1 LLHYRCRAFSRKP
14 IVIHAC
20 RTGAALLLFALSA
33 CAPPAPSPTGPI
45 AISPQTE
52 GALSAYLRK
61 VKVTRPGAFAVSP
74 DGLNSFYT
82 WCGDTVCATANY
94 SIPALRGCQS
104 LAGTPCVILYVRHEP
119 RLQYT
124 RSGTAAAG
132 RHGSEEQRQIDYD
145 VRGR

>member
-1 LLHYRCRAFSRKP
+1 MSLASR
-14 IVIHAC
+14 IA
-20 RTGAALLLFALSA
+20 AALCVLALSA
-33 CAPPAPSPTGPI
+33 CAGPAVAPSPTGQI
-45 AISPQTE
+45 TISPQTE
-52 GALSAYLRK
+52 GALSASLRK

-82 WCGDTVCATANY
+82 WCGDTACAIANY

-104 LAGTPCVILYVRHEP
+104 LAGTPCAILYVRHEP

-124 RSGTAAAG
+124 RSETAAPG
-132 RHGSEEQRQIDYD
+132 RHGSEEQRRIDYD

>member
-1 LLHYRCRAFSRKP
+1 VRLASR
-14 IVIHAC
+14 IVA
-20 RTGAALLLFALSA
+20 GLFVLALSA
-33 CAPPAPSPTGPI
+33 CAGPAVAPPSTGPI

-82 WCGDTVCATANY
+82 WCDDTACATANY
-94 SIPALRGCQS
+94 SMPALRGCQG
-104 LAGTPCVILYVRHEP
+104 LAGTPCVVLYVRHEP
-119 RLQYT
+119 RLQYSQ
-124 RSGTAAAG
+124 SGTAAPG
-132 RHGSEEQRQIDYD
+132 RHGSEQQRRIDYD